1 MTATPAAAAEAPRP
15 VIEARGISKR
25 YGALTALQGVDLTIN
40 AGEIVGLVGDN
51 GAGKSTLIK
60 ILSGAIPP
68 TSGELRVDGEPMAMH
83 SPLDARR
90 KGIETVYQDLALAPD
105 LTVAENLFIG
115 RELKRSGLL
124 RSIGVLDRRSMNAQA
139 KRELDRLKIRI
150 DSVTDR
156 ADALSGG
163 QRQAIAVARAVAW
176 GRRVILMDEPTA
188 ALGVEEQEKVAHLIE
203 TVRSGGTPVL
213 LVSHNIPQVHEI
225 CDRIVVLF
233 RGRIVADLDTKSVG
247 IEDVVMWITGTA
259 IRLQEL
265 REQQKEWR
273 HDD

>member
-1 MTATPAAAAEAPRP
+1 MSTPASAVEAPP

-25 YGALTALQGVDLTIN
+25 YGALTALQGVDLKIN

-60 ILSGAIPP
+60 ILSGAIAP
-68 TSGELRVDGEPMAMH
+68 TSGQLLVEGAPMAMH

-105 LTVAENLFIG
+105 LTVSENLFIG
-115 RELKRSGLL
+115 RELKRPGVLGL
-124 RSIGVLDRRSMNAQA
+124 IGVLDRRKMNAQA
-139 KRELDRLKIRI
+139 RGELDRLKIRI

-203 TVRSGGTPVL
+203 TVRGGGTPVL

-233 RGRIVADLDTKSVG
+233 RGRVVADLQTSSVN
-247 IEDVVMWITGTA
+247 IEDVVMWITGAA
-259 IRLQEL
+259 IRLQEI
-265 REQQKEWR
+265 RDQEAER
-273 HDD
+273 GS

>member
-1 MTATPAAAAEAPRP
+1 MTTTPASAVEVPP
-15 VIEARGISKR
+15 VIEARGITKQ
-25 YGALTALQGVDLTIN
+25 YGALTALQGVDLRIDP
-40 AGEIVGLVGDN
+40 GEIVGLVGDN

-60 ILSGAIPP
+60 ILSGAIQP
-68 TSGELRVDGEPMAMH
+68 TSGELLVDGERMAMH
-83 SPLDARR
+83 SPLEARR
-90 KGIETVYQDLALAPD
+90 RGIETVYQDLALAPD
-105 LTVAENLFIG
+105 LTVAENMFIG
-115 RELKRSGLL
+115 RELKRPGLL
-124 RSIGVLDRRSMNAQA
+124 RPIGVLDRRKMNVQA
-139 KRELDRLKIRI
+139 KTELDRLKIRI

-203 TVRSGGTPVL
+203 TVRGGGTPVL

-225 CDRIVVLF
+225 CDRVVVLF
-233 RGRIVADLDTKSVG
+233 RGRVVADLDTKAVG
-247 IEDVVMWITGTA
+247 IEDVVMWITGAA

-265 REQQKEWR
+265 REQKEHR
-273 HDD
+273 DT

>member
-1 MTATPAAAAEAPRP
+1 MTSSPASAVEVPRP
-15 VIEARGISKR
+15 VIEARGITKR
-25 YGALTALQGVDLTIN
+25 YAALTALQGVDLAIN
-40 AGEIVGLVGDN
+40 AGEVVGLVGDN

-60 ILSGAIPP
+60 ILSGAIHP
-68 TSGELRVDGEPMAMH
+68 TSGELLVDGVLTSMQ
-83 SPLDARR
+83 SPLEARR
-90 KGIETVYQDLALAPD
+90 MGIETVYQDLALAPD

-115 RELKRSGLL
+115 RELKRHGALGL
-124 RSIGVLDRRSMNAQA
+124 IGVLDRRRMNAQA
-139 KRELDRLKIRI
+139 KKELDRLKIRI
-150 DSVTDR
+150 DSVADR

-233 RGRIVADLDTKSVG
+233 RGRVVANLDTKSVS
-247 IEDVVMWITGTA
+247 IEDVVMWITGAA
-259 IRLQEL
+259 IRLQEI
-265 REQQKEWR
+265 REQGER
-273 HDD
+273 RGS

>member
-1 MTATPAAAAEAPRP
+1 VTRTPASAVEVPP
-15 VIEARGISKR
+15 VIEARGITKQ
-25 YGALTALQGVDLTIN
+25 YGALTALQGVDLRIN
-40 AGEIVGLVGDN
+40 PGEIVGLVGDN

-60 ILSGAIPP
+60 VLSGAIQP
-68 TSGELRVDGEPMAMH
+68 TSGQLLVDGRPIAMH

-105 LTVAENLFIG
+105 LTVSENLFIG
-115 RELKRSGLL
+115 RELKRPGVL
-124 RSIGVLDRRSMNAQA
+124 RMIGVLDRRKMNAHA
-139 KRELDRLKIRI
+139 KHELDRLKIRI

-176 GRRVILMDEPTA
+176 GRRVLLMDEPTA

-203 TVRSGGTPVL
+203 TVRGGGTPVL

-233 RGRIVADLDTKSVG
+233 RGRVVADLETKSVD
-247 IEDVVMWITGTA
+247 IESVVMWITGAA
-259 IRLQEL
+259 IRLQEI
-265 REQQKEWR
+265 REQEER
-273 HDD
+273 RDS

>member
-1 MTATPAAAAEAPRP
+1 MITTPASAVEAPP
-15 VIEARGISKR
+15 VIEARGITKR
-25 YGALTALQGVDLTIN
+25 YGALTALEGVDLQIK

-60 ILSGAIPP
+60 ILSGAIQP
-68 TSGELRVDGEPMAMH
+68 TSGELLVDGEPIAMH
-83 SPLDARR
+83 SPLEARR
-90 KGIETVYQDLALAPD
+90 RGIETVYQDLALAPD

-115 RELKRSGLL
+115 RELQRSGLL
-124 RSIGVLDRRSMNAQA
+124 RTIGVLDRRRMNAQA
-139 KRELDRLKIRI
+139 KRELDRLNIRI

-203 TVRSGGTPVL
+203 SVRRGGTPVL

-225 CDRIVVLF
+225 CDRVFVLF
-233 RGRIVADLDTKSVG
+233 RGRVVANLETRSVG
-247 IEDVVMWITGTA
+247 IEDVVMWITGAA

-265 REQQKEWR
+265 RDQEER
-273 HDD
+273 RGS

>member
-1 MTATPAAAAEAPRP
+1 MTPTPAAAVQAPA
-15 VIEARGISKR
+15 VIEARGITKR
-25 YGALTALQGVDLTIN
+25 YGTLTALQGVDLRID

-60 ILSGAIPP
+60 ILSGALRP
-68 TSGELRVDGEPMAMH
+68 TSGELLVGGELQAMH

-124 RSIGVLDRRSMNAQA
+124 RPLGVLDRRRMNAHARQ
-139 KRELDRLKIRI
+139 ELERLKIRI
-150 DSVTDR
+150 DAVTDR

-176 GRRVILMDEPTA
+176 GTRVILMDEPTA
-188 ALGVEEQEKVAHLIE
+188 ALGVEEQEKVAQLIE

-233 RGRIVADLDTKSVG
+233 RGRVVADLQTNTVS
-247 IEDVVMWITGTA
+247 IEDVVMWITGVA
-259 IRLQEL
+259 IRLQEV
-265 REQQKEWR
+265 REQEGER
-273 HDD
+273 HGS